1 MRTTFT
7 GQGYLI
13 TGGASGIGLATARL
27 LRRRGAEL
35 ILWDT
40 QAEPLAQAAFELDA
54 PCAVVDV
61 TQPEQVRKALQQVG
75 SLNGVLHSAGILC
88 TGLFEEIALEEH
100 CRMVDVNLKGTLI
113 VAHHVLPFL
122 KSTRGS
128 LLLMGSGS
136 AFYGPPEFASYGASK
151 GGVLTLA
158 QALRIEW
165 EPYGI
170 HVGVVSPLFVASPML
185 DEHNSRAR
193 LVQKHGKIHTPEQVA
208 QAIVRG
214 MERKRFLI
222 FPSWRPKALYWISRL
237 LFPLTHTLMRMEW
250 RAKSESKG

>member
-1 MRTTFT
+1 LK
-7 GQGYLI
+7 YLI
-13 TGGASGIGLATARL
+13 TGAASGIGLATARL
-27 LRRRGAEL
+27 LRQKGAEL

-40 QAEPLAQAAFELDA
+40 QAEPLAQAASELDA
-54 PCAVVDV
+54 QYAVVDV
-61 TQPEQVRKALQQVG
+61 TQPEQVKDALQGVS
-75 SLNGVLHSAGILC
+75 SLHGVLHSAGILR
-88 TGLFEEIALEEH
+88 TGLFEEIPLQEH

-113 VAHHVLPFL
+113 IAYHGLPLL
-122 KSTRGS
+122 KATRGS

-136 AFYGPPEFASYGASK
+136 AFYGPPEFASYGAAK

-185 DEHNSRAR
+185 DERNSQAR

-214 MERKRFLI
+214 MERRQFLI
-222 FPSWRPKALYWISRL
+222 FPNWRPKALYWVSRL
-237 LFPLTHTLMRMEW
+237 LFPFAHGFMRGEW
-250 RAKSESKG
+250 RSYLKSSA